1 MASSG
6 RAFFKPAHAS
16 DTCFATVPGLVPRCP
31 AIIRFAHPLNPQ
43 TSDSTSYP
51 PAFAD
56 HRQAS
61 VPPCTR
67 VRAAGPVPGGSPAT
81 PSGRPAGRT
90 RFRRRC
96 SSIALRTATAHSHP
110 RFVSGRQPAIMSR
123 RTAASRRHPGRRL
136 RLRAGPQARPQS
148 GEDLPTGRLGDVD
161 GDDADIRCGLVV
173 KLHGGVFWLLQGRPF
188 VTPAARRA
196 RPSRELGSSGAGE
209 GLLLRVAQ
217 VTTTHTGPDSG
228 SRGTSPACRS
238 RSGWCQVPDLTRE
251 VALPWSGQASHPA
264 PAVPVRPR
272 RSLSGH
278 HVPSSGQ
285 ASIRQA
291 GPAIC
296 IEGSSTLVACSG
308 GLPYAHQVACRS
320 RLPRARRGGVGY

>member
-16 DTCFATVPGLVPRCP
+16 DTRFATVPGLVPRCP

-43 TSDSTSYP
+43 ASDSTSYP
-51 PAFAD
+51 RHSPITARQRSALHPCQGGGPGARRAPRPRLLSAWLAAPASDA
-56 HRQAS
+56 
-61 VPPCTR
+61 
-67 VRAAGPVPGGSPAT
+67 RAYRSLC
-81 PSGRPAGRT
+81 GRLPRT
-90 RFRRRC
+90 
-96 SSIALRTATAHSHP
+96 
-110 RFVSGRQPAIMSR
+110 
-123 RTAASRRHPGRRL
+123 SRRHPGRRL
-136 RLRAGPQARPQS
+136 RLRAGPQARPQN
-148 GEDLPTGRLGDVD
+148 GEDLPTGRLGDID

-173 KLHGGVFWLLQGRPF
+173 KLHGGVFGCC
-188 VTPAARRA
+188 
-196 RPSRELGSSGAGE
+196 
-209 GLLLRVAQ
+209 RVAQ

-228 SRGTSPACRS
+228 SRRTSPACRS

-291 GPAIC
+291 G
-296 IEGSSTLVACSG
+296 
-308 GLPYAHQVACRS
+308 R
-320 RLPRARRGGVGY
+320 PRNLHRGFQHPGGV